1 MLWEKGEIKKFGID
15 RCDLMI
21 VKVIVILFCFL
32 DYCSNIG
39 FCIYLL

>member
-1 MLWEKGEIKKFGID
+1 MIERWNKEDVGID
-15 RCDLMI
+15 RCNVMI